1 MTTHVQYLTATGN
14 SSQWQ
19 TCMCCDVLSLHL
31 IESWNGL
38 LVTIFL
44 TSLTGLQ
51 HWQQWHSNHSTRVG
65 SRNNPSVKAQCQ
77 SVDHWSFTESDLKM
91 LPVPD
96 FTLNLWQCGQFWK
109 PICRSPLYAKCYGY
123 IMKTCTLPDT
133 VFRKASPFSY
143 TGETVEWSIKSG
155 AEVEGARPQQ
165 SLSVTICMADTDF
178 TDLTVS
184 ASSLS
189 QQLIELDQCRSPLT
203 ALARDSSLLPL
214 PPPSPIY
221 YFSPCRYRVLV
232 EMFCAGTG
240 PYLPVKTDII
250 IMPD

>member
-1 MTTHVQYLTATGN
+1 MSVCWSLVVHWIRSKNFAGPRLHTQFVTVRAVLKTYLPLTPVCEMLVSVT
-14 SSQWQ
+14 
-19 TCMCCDVLSLHL
+19 
-31 IESWNGL
+31 SWK
-38 LVTIFL
+38 
-44 TSLTGLQ
+44 
-51 HWQQWHSNHSTRVG
+51 HAR
-65 SRNNPSVKAQCQ
+65 
-77 SVDHWSFTESDLKM
+77 
-91 LPVPD
+91 
-96 FTLNLWQCGQFWK
+96 
-109 PICRSPLYAKCYGY
+109 
-123 IMKTCTLPDT
+123 TLPDT
-133 VFRKASPFSY
+133 VFRGKASPFSY
-143 TGETVEWSIKSG
+143 TGETVEWSGLKVRSRGGRG
-155 AEVEGARPQQ
+155 ATSAV
-165 SLSVTICMADTDF
+165 SVTICMARLEIIFSDTDF

-250 IMPD
+250 IMPV